1 MILLTSIITSNKL
14 YYNTRFQVE
23 DVEESRPQS
32 IHGELASPS
41 AAEATITSMDYH
53 TSEAIP
59 TTLYYRD
66 QGEDKGML
74 RPSLD
79 ALRSANEHIKSRQH
93 SEEVYIL

>member
-1 MILLTSIITSNKL
+1 MILLTSIIISNKL

-32 IHGELASPS
+32 IHELASPS

>member
-1 MILLTSIITSNKL
+1 MILLTSIIISNKL

-32 IHGELASPS
+32 IHELASPS

-79 ALRSANEHIKSRQH
+79 ALQSANEHLKSTKH

>member
-1 MILLTSIITSNKL
+1 MILLTSIIISNKL
-14 YYNTRFQVE
+14 YYDTRFQVE

-32 IHGELASPS
+32 IHELASPS
-41 AAEATITSMDYH
+41 AAETTITSMDYH

-93 SEEVYIL
+93 SEEVFIL